1 MITPVISVALG
12 GALGSVLRYLVGLV
26 VAFPMG
32 TLTVN
37 VIGSFA
43 IGLIWVHLADRG
55 LQHWLPFLMTG
66 VLGGFTTF
74 SAFTLDALR
83 LVEEGRV
90 TAAGA
95 YVLASLI
102 LSVFACGAGLWIA
115 RGMTT

>member
-1 MITPVISVALG
+1 MMTTLISVALG
-12 GALGSVLRYLVGLV
+12 GAIGSVLRYLVGLT
-26 VAFPMG
+26 VAFPLG

-55 LQHWLPFLMTG
+55 LQHWLPFVMTG
-66 VLGGFTTF
+66 LLGGFTTF

-95 YVLASLI
+95 YVLASLVA
-102 LSVFACGAGLWIA
+102 SVLACAVGIWIA

>member
-12 GALGSVLRYLVGLV
+12 GAIGSVLRYLVGLMV
-26 VAFPMG
+26 VFPLG
-32 TLTVN
+32 TLAVN

-43 IGLIWVHLADRG
+43 IGLVWVHLADKG

-83 LVEEGRV
+83 LVEDGRV
-90 TAAGA
+90 MVAGS
-95 YVLASLI
+95 YVIASLV
-102 LSVFACGAGLWIA
+102 LSVMACALGLWIA
-115 RGMTT
+115 RGMTV

>member
-1 MITPVISVALG
+1 MMTPLISVALG
-12 GALGSVLRYLVGLV
+12 GAIGSVLRYLVGLV
-26 VAFPMG
+26 VAFPLG

-37 VIGSFA
+37 IIGSFA

-55 LQHWLPFLMTG
+55 LQHWLPFVMTG

-95 YVLASLI
+95 YVLASLVA
-102 LSVFACGAGLWIA
+102 SVLACAVGLWIA

>member
-1 MITPVISVALG
+1 MMTTLISVALG
-12 GALGSVLRYLVGLV
+12 GAIGSVLRYLVGLT
-26 VAFPMG
+26 VAFPLG

-55 LQHWLPFLMTG
+55 LQHWLPFVMIGL
-66 VLGGFTTF
+66 LGGFTTF

-95 YVLASLI
+95 YVLASLVA
-102 LSVFACGAGLWIA
+102 SVLACAVGLWIA

>member
-1 MITPVISVALG
+1 MTPLISVALG
-12 GALGSVLRYLVGLV
+12 GAIGSVLRYLVGLV
-26 VAFPMG
+26 VAFPLG

-37 VIGSFA
+37 IIGSFA

-55 LQHWLPFLMTG
+55 LQHWLPFVMTG

-95 YVLASLI
+95 YVLVSLVASVL
-102 LSVFACGAGLWIA
+102 ACAVGLWIA
-115 RGMTT
+115 RGLTT

>member
-1 MITPVISVALG
+1 MMTPLISVALG
-12 GALGSVLRYLVGLV
+12 GAIGSVLRYLVGLV
-26 VAFPMG
+26 VAFPLG

-37 VIGSFA
+37 IIGSFA

-55 LQHWLPFLMTG
+55 LQHWLPFVMTG

-95 YVLASLI
+95 YVLASLVAS
-102 LSVFACGAGLWIA
+102 LLACAVGLWIA
-115 RGMTT
+115 RGLTT

>member
-1 MITPVISVALG
+1 MMTTLISVALG
-12 GALGSVLRYLVGLV
+12 GAIGSVLRYLVGLT
-26 VAFPMG
+26 VAFPLG

-55 LQHWLPFLMTG
+55 LQHWLPFVMTG
-66 VLGGFTTF
+66 LLGGFTTF

-95 YVLASLI
+95 YVLASLVA
-102 LSVFACGAGLWIA
+102 SVLACAVGLWIA